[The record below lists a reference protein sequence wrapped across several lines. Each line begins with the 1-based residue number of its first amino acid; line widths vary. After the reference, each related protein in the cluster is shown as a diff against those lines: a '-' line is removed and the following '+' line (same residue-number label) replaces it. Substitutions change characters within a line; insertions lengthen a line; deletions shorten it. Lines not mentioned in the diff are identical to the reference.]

1 MTSCLGCWLPP
12 FVPSAGGKQKFA
24 TQAGVALLTAMLTVT
39 LVATFAAAALW
50 QQWRGVEVEA
60 AERARVQSSWLLTGA
75 LDWARLIL
83 REDARAGGADHLA
96 EPWAVP
102 LNDARLSSF
111 LSADKNADDSD
122 RDAFLS
128 GQMIDLQGRL
138 NVANLIDGNAISE
151 SGMAGF
157 SRLFAT
163 LGLPSA
169 ELTTMAA
176 QLLRASQNSNPPT
189 NQGPTQA
196 LTDGVPDPLMPERV
210 SELLWLGLTPDS
222 LNALSPYVTLLPTR
236 TPVNLNT
243 ASAEVIHAMTP
254 GLLMADAQKL
264 VNARQLS
271 HFRALTDAA
280 LISEARPGQFNESLH
295 TVSSRFFEVRGSLR
309 LDQTTLEERSL
320 VQRDGLTVRTLWR
333 HRGVLSDS
341 RVIAP

>member
-1 MTSCLGCWLPP
+1 MTQRLASCLPP
-12 FVPSAGGKQKFA
+12 CAPSASSKKKFA

-39 LVATFAAAALW
+39 LVATSAAAALW

-83 REDARAGGADHLA
+83 REDARAGGVDHLA

-111 LSADKNADDSD
+111 LSVDRNVDDGD

-138 NVANLIDGNAISE
+138 NVANLIDGNVVSE

-163 LGLPSA
+163 LGLPRA
-169 ELTTMAA
+169 ELVTLAG
-176 QLLRASQNSNPPT
+176 QLLQASQNGNPVA
-189 NQGPTQA
+189 NQGSTQPSA
-196 LTDGVPDPLMPERV
+196 DGVPAPLMPEQV
-210 SELLWLGLTPDS
+210 SELLWLGLTPAS
-222 LNALSPYVTLLPTR
+222 LSLLGPHITLLPTR

-243 ASAEVIHAMTP
+243 ASVEVIHAVTP
-254 GLLMADAQKL
+254 GLEMADAQKL
-264 VNARQLS
+264 VSARQLS
-271 HFRALTDAA
+271 PFRALTDAA
-280 LISEARPGQFNESLH
+280 QISAGRPGQFNESLH
-295 TVSSRFFEVRGSLR
+295 SVSSRFFEVRGSLR

-333 HRGVLSDS
+333 HRGVFSGS
-341 RVIAP
+341 RVMAP